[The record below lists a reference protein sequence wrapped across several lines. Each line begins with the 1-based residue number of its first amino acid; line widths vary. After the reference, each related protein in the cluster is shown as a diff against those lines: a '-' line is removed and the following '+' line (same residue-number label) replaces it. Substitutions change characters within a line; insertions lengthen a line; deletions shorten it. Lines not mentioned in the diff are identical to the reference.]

1 MTALYDRI
9 GLNYADLRRPDPR
22 IAAPIHAALGDAKSV
37 LNIGAG
43 TGSYEPLDRQVIAI
57 EPSSEMI
64 AQRRHPAAQ
73 VIQASAEAIPLP
85 DNHVD
90 AAMGILTLHHWTDQ
104 AQGLAE
110 VRRVTRGP
118 IVLLTFDP
126 TFADHWLLD
135 YFPANFDLDAAQ
147 FPRLEHYSDWLGD
160 VEIANIPIP
169 HDCTDGFLYAYWRR
183 PHAYLD
189 PRLRAAS
196 STFHRITGI
205 DEGVARLQTDLDNG
219 TWADR
224 HGHLLEQDT
233 MDCGYRLVIAR

>member
-1 MTALYDRI
+1 MSVLYDRI

-22 IAAPIHAALGDAKSV
+22 IAAPIHAALGDSQTV

-43 TGSYEPLDRQVIAI
+43 TGSYEPQDRAVIAV

-73 VIQASAEAIPLP
+73 LIQASAEDIPLP
-85 DNHVD
+85 DDHVD
-90 AAMGILTLHHWTDQ
+90 AAMGVLTLHHWSDQ
-104 AQGLAE
+104 ARGLAE
-110 VRRVTRGP
+110 VRRVARGP

-126 TFADHWLLD
+126 SFTNHWLLD
-135 YFPANFDLDAAQ
+135 YFPDNESLDAAQ
-147 FPRLEHYSDWLGD
+147 FPPMDQYATWLGP
-160 VEIANIPIP
+160 VEIQTIPIP

-196 STFHRITGI
+196 STFHRIPGI
-205 DEGVARLQTDLDNG
+205 EVGAARLQSDLDDG
-219 TWADR
+219 TWTAR
-224 HGHLLEQDT
+224 NGHLLDQET

>member
-57 EPSSEMI
+57 DPSSEMI

-126 TFADHWLLD
+126 TFAEA
-135 YFPANFDLDAAQ
+135 FAALTPGRQ
-147 FPRLEHYSDWLGD
+147 KGY
-160 VEIANIPIP
+160 
-169 HDCTDGFLYAYWRR
+169 
-183 PHAYLD
+183 YLHIGEAKQSKT
-189 PRLRAAS
+189 R
-196 STFHRITGI
+196 
-205 DEGVARLQTDLDNG
+205 
-219 TWADR
+219 
-224 HGHLLEQDT
+224 
-233 MDCGYRLVIAR
+233 IARIEKLQPRIFAGKGYNER